1 MIYQFN
7 LDEKDY
13 HTHLLFTVSKSSSA
27 IKMRNRVRFLMT
39 LSMMIFAFI
48 AYGNGSTGQALY
60 FIFLTLVSFFLLP
73 LYTRWSYKKT
83 YLKHVRKYYADRM
96 SETTG
101 VEITEN
107 HILITDSQGESTL
120 SFDEIEAVNELNDYL
135 FLKLTRGT
143 SIIFPLNKLEN
154 RTALEQELHQLAEK
168 IKISWNDEKS
178 WTWK

>member
-107 HILITDSQGESTL
+107 QILITDSQGESIL
-120 SFDEIEAVNELNDYL
+120 GFDEIEAVNELNDIEKALVFLYL
-135 FLKLTRGT
+135 EDKDYAEISETLGISEVNARVKMNREKGKLKKL
-143 SIIFPLNKLEN
+143 LNP
-154 RTALEQELHQLAEK
+154 
-168 IKISWNDEKS
+168 
-178 WTWK
+178 